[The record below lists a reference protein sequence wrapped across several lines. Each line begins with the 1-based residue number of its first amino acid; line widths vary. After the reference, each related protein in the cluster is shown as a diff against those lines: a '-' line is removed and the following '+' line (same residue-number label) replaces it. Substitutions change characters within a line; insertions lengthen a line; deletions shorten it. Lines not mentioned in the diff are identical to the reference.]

1 MTRADHTA
9 RWAGLV
15 TVVLVGCGPAG
26 PPDQVLMLATRAE
39 RTGFQQSTGYGEI
52 TRHLQYAAAAS
63 DLVHVTTFG
72 STVDGRPI
80 PLAVV
85 GDLPDAR
92 PASVRASPRLRVW
105 WRTCNARTCRP
116 SRKRRATA
124 G

>member
-52 TRHLQYAAAAS
+52 TRQLQYAAAAS
-63 DLVHVTTFG
+63 DLVHLTTFG

-80 PLAVV
+80 PLVVV
-85 GDLPDAR
+85 GDLPDGRDLLQDAGR
-92 PASVRASPRLRVW
+92 RLCVHGTNEVVLLSVRSLAQEFGV
-105 WRTCNARTCRP
+105 
-116 SRKRRATA
+116 
-124 G
+124 